1 MSGPAE
7 IELSGVDVSHEDD
20 PGSVLIRD
28 VHWRI
33 ETGEWWVVSGGP
45 ASGKSS
51 LLSTAAG
58 LIPAAGGEL
67 RIFGREVVEAT
78 EQEQVEWRRHIGFV
92 FEGGGRLF
100 GNLSVLEN
108 LLLPLQY
115 HGDLNLSEA
124 RERAEGL
131 LALAELRAYANLSPS
146 RLGTAL
152 QRRVALVRALSVP
165 IRVLFVD
172 NPLAGLAPSD
182 ARWWLEFLSELTAS
196 RTAQSEPLC
205 LVASSFD
212 FNGWLERASRF
223 AVIDER
229 GFRRLDDPE
238 AVAAYREGS
247 PYRNQ
252 ARPPA

>member
-1 MSGPAE
+1 
-7 IELSGVDVSHEDD
+7 
-20 PGSVLIRD
+20 
-28 VHWRI
+28 
-33 ETGEWWVVSGGP
+33 
-45 ASGKSS
+45 
-51 LLSTAAG
+51 
-58 LIPAAGGEL
+58 
-67 RIFGREVVEAT
+67 
-78 EQEQVEWRRHIGFV
+78 
-92 FEGGGRLF
+92 
-100 GNLSVLEN
+100 
-108 LLLPLQY
+108 
-115 HGDLNLSEA
+115 
-124 RERAEGL
+124 
-131 LALAELRAYANLSPS
+131 
-146 RLGTAL
+146 
-152 QRRVALVRALSVP
+152 VRALSVP